1 MVLSKKY
8 VLVFAIVAITASLLY
23 FSFDPASFDLFPKC
37 IFHSWTQ
44 LECPGCGSQRAIHA
58 LLHGNM
64 LQAMDLNLLVVIFLP
79 LLCYSGII
87 TIGNT
92 LFDRKWKQPIF
103 YSNHFVKIVL
113 TLVLMFWLLRNI
125 PLNSFRWLSAGS

>member
-23 FSFDPASFDLFPKC
+23 FSFNPASSNFFPKC
-37 IFHSWTQ
+37 IFHSLTQ

-58 LLHGNM
+58 LLHGNI
-64 LQAMDLNLLVVIFLP
+64 LQAADLNLLVVIFLP

-87 TIGNT
+87 TIGNS

-125 PLNSFRWLSAGS
+125 PLNSFRWLLAGS

>member
-8 VLVFAIVAITASLLY
+8 VVVFAIVAITVSLLY
-23 FSFDPASFDLFPKC
+23 FSFDPASSNFFPKC
-37 IFHSWTQ
+37 IFHSLTQ
-44 LECPGCGSQRAIHA
+44 LECPGCGSQRAIYA
-58 LLHGNM
+58 LLHGNI
-64 LQAMDLNLLVVIFLP
+64 LQAADLNLLVVIFLP

-87 TIGNT
+87 TMGNT

-113 TLVLMFWLLRNI
+113 TLVLLFWLLRNI